1 MARPEKVAE
10 VQAIAAK
17 LQSAQ
22 SIVLTDFTG
31 LTVEKMTA
39 FRALCR
45 SRGIECR
52 VVKNRLAQIA
62 AADADLEVIRDH
74 LRGPTALI
82 LSPQSQ
88 VEPAKAVVDFAQ
100 ENEALT
106 IKGGI
111 VDGAY
116 IDARQ
121 VLALSRVPSR
131 DELIGMLMASLQSP
145 LTGFMGTLKQVP
157 AALTRAFDAV
167 AKQKAA
173 A

>member
-1 MARPEKVAE
+1 MARPDKVAE

-17 LQSAQ
+17 LHSAQ
-22 SIVLTDFTG
+22 SIVLADFTG

-52 VVKNRLAQIA
+52 VVKNRLARIA
-62 AADADLEVIRDH
+62 ATDADLEVIRDY

-88 VEPAKAVVDFAQ
+88 VEPAKVAVDFAQ
-100 ENEALT
+100 DNEALT

-121 VLALSRVPSR
+121 VMTLSKVPSR
-131 DELIGMLMASLQSP
+131 DELIAMMMARMQSP
-145 LTGFMGTLKQVP
+145 LSGFVGTLMQVP
-157 AALTRAFDAV
+157 AALARAFDAV

>member
-1 MARPEKVAE
+1 MARPDKVAE

-17 LQSAQ
+17 LHSAQ
-22 SIVLTDFTG
+22 SIVLADFTG

-52 VVKNRLAQIA
+52 VVKNRLARIA
-62 AADADLEVIRDH
+62 ATDADLEVIRDY

-88 VEPAKAVVDFAQ
+88 VEPAKVAVDFAQ
-100 ENEALT
+100 DNEALT

-121 VLALSRVPSR
+121 VMTLSKVPSR
-131 DELIGMLMASLQSP
+131 DELIAMMMARVQSP
-145 LTGFMGTLKQVP
+145 LSGFVGTLMQVP
-157 AALTRAFDAV
+157 AALARAFDAV